1 MLLRLPPA
9 IACAT
14 VLAVATVAAAAPPQ
28 APVTTDGDTV
38 SSAVVDDRG
47 PEDLPARPRA
57 TKPSPTDAANPLRP
71 SAASKPAAE
80 SKDAAGSTD
89 AVASKDAAGAPAK
102 TDGDGTADAP
112 KKNGCGQAGCT
123 SCVRKVPVCKPKWE
137 DKKTKRPVFTMKCD
151 WECVRPWE
159 PYCQGACCEEK
170 TTPCAGVYTKKRLY
184 KTEEERCER
193 VLKYELEMKPAGDC
207 CNAAP
212 VRDCMGCRI
221 LGETVHRLLSHCH
234 H

>member
-1 MLLRLPPA
+1 MLLRLPLA
-9 IACAT
+9 IVCGAT
-14 VLAVATVAAAAPPQ
+14 LAVATLATAAPTSP
-28 APVTTDGDTV
+28 PVTDGDDTV

-47 PEDLPARPRA
+47 PEDLPVRKPAAR
-57 TKPSPTDAANPLRP
+57 PSPTEAPNPLRP
-71 SAASKPAAE
+71 AAAKPAAE
-80 SKDAAGSTD
+80 PKETAAAKDAKGAD
-89 AVASKDAAGAPAK
+89 AKEEANGEGDAAAAK
-102 TDGDGTADAP
+102 
-112 KKNGCGQAGCT
+112 NEGCGRAGCT

-137 DKKTKRPVFTMKCD
+137 DKKTKRPVFSMKCE

-184 KTEEERCER
+184 KTDEERCER
-193 VLKYELEMKPAGDC
+193 VLKYEMEMKPAGDC

-221 LGETVHRLLSHCH
+221 LGETVHHLLSRCH